1 MTFGWREWTRGQW
14 LLRVVV
20 LLGPVAALG
29 ARWPS
34 DPPPVWLVLLTLVL
48 SAGWA
53 VAPESVVGAVVL
65 ALVAFSW
72 VAGTD
77 GELPGGAVLAAVA
90 MLAAHLAA
98 LVASYGPDALPVSPS
113 VVRLWLWRGLGV
125 ALVAPLVWLAAL
137 VVREVP
143 GSGTVWLL
151 GLAVALS
158 VTIVAAAVT
167 QAARPTE
174 DS

>member
-1 MTFGWREWTRGQW
+1 M
-14 LLRVVV
+14 L
-20 LLGPVAALG
+20 A
-29 ARWPS
+29 
-34 DPPPVWLVLLTLVL
+34 
-48 SAGWA
+48 AGWA
-53 VAPESVVGAVVL
+53 LAPESVVGG
-65 ALVAFSW
+65 VA
-72 VAGTD
+72 
-77 GELPGGAVLAAVA
+77 LAAGGVLVGGRDRTGTSRAAPLLAAAA

-98 LVASYGPDALPVSPS
+98 LVASYGPDALPVSAH

-137 VVREVP
+137 AVREVP

-158 VTIVAAAVT
+158 VTVVAAAAT
-167 QAARPTE
+167 QVATPAE

>member
-1 MTFGWREWTRGQW
+1 MILGWREWTRGQW

-20 LLGPVAALG
+20 LLGPLVALA

-34 DPPPVWLVLLTLVL
+34 DPPPVWLMLLTLVL

-53 VAPESVVGAVVL
+53 VAPESVVGGVAL

-77 GELPGGAVLAAVA
+77 GDLPSGAVLAAVA

-98 LVASYGPDALPVSPS
+98 LVASYGPDALPVSAN

-137 VVREVP
+137 AVRDVP

-158 VTIVAAAVT
+158 VTVVAAAAT
-167 QAARPTE
+167 QVATPSE

>member
-14 LLRVVV
+14 LLRAVV
-20 LLGPVAALG
+20 LLGPLVALA

-34 DPPPVWLVLLTLVL
+34 DPPPVWLMLLTLVL

-53 VAPESVVGAVVL
+53 VAPESVVGGVVL

-72 VAGTD
+72 VAGTNGD
-77 GELPGGAVLAAVA
+77 LPGGAVLAAVA

-98 LVASYGPDALPVSPS
+98 LVASYGPDALPVSAN

-137 VVREVP
+137 AVREVP

-158 VTIVAAAVT
+158 VTVVAAAAT
-167 QAARPTE
+167 QAATPTE

>member
-1 MTFGWREWTRGQW
+1 MTFGWRDWSRGQW
-14 LLRVVV
+14 LLRSVV
-20 LLGPVAALG
+20 LLGPLLALV

-34 DPPPVWLVLLTLVL
+34 DPPRLWLILLTAALA
-48 SAGWA
+48 AGWA
-53 VAPESVVGAVVL
+53 VAPESVVGAVTL
-65 ALVAFSW
+65 LVVGFSW
-72 VAGTD
+72 VAGTTGD
-77 GELPGGAVLAAVA
+77 LPAGAVVAGVA

-98 LVASYGPDALPVSPS
+98 LVASYGPDTLPVSAN
-113 VVRLWLWRGLGV
+113 VVRLWLWRGSGV

-137 VVREVP
+137 AVRDVP

-158 VTIVAAAVT
+158 VTVVAAAVT
-167 QAARPTE
+167 QAATSAE

>member
-1 MTFGWREWTRGQW
+1 
-14 LLRVVV
+14 V
-20 LLGPVAALG
+20 LLGPLVALL

-34 DPPPVWLVLLTLVL
+34 DPPRLWQILVTAALA
-48 SAGWA
+48 AGWA
-53 VAPESVVGAVVL
+53 VAPESVVGAVTL
-65 ALVAFSW
+65 LLVAFSW
-72 VAGTD
+72 VTGTPGDLPATAIVAG
-77 GELPGGAVLAAVA
+77 VA

-98 LVASYGPDALPVSPS
+98 LVASYGPDALPVSAP

-125 ALVAPLVWLAAL
+125 ALVVPLVWLVAL
-137 VVREVP
+137 AVREVP

-158 VTIVAAAVT
+158 VTIVAAVAT
-167 QAARPTE
+167 QVATPAE

>member
-1 MTFGWREWTRGQW
+1 MTFAWREWTRGQW
-14 LLRVVV
+14 LLRAVV
-20 LLGPVAALG
+20 LLGPLVALA

-34 DPPPVWLVLLTLVL
+34 DPPPVWLMLLTLVL
-48 SAGWA
+48 STGWA
-53 VAPESVVGAVVL
+53 VAPESVVGGVTL
-65 ALVAFSW
+65 LLVAFSW
-72 VAGTD
+72 VAGTPGD
-77 GELPGGAVLAAVA
+77 LPATAMVAGVA

-98 LVASYGPDALPVSPS
+98 LVASYGPDALPVSAN
-113 VVRLWLWRGLGV
+113 VVRLWLGRGIGV

-137 VVREVP
+137 AVREVP

-167 QAARPTE
+167 QAATPTE
-174 DS
+174 ES

>member
-14 LLRVVV
+14 LLRAVV
-20 LLGPVAALG
+20 LLGPLVALA

-34 DPPPVWLVLLTLVL
+34 DPPPVWLMLLTLVL

-53 VAPESVVGAVVL
+53 IAPESVVGGVALV
-65 ALVAFSW
+65 LVAFSW

-77 GELPGGAVLAAVA
+77 GDLPGGAVLAAVA

-98 LVASYGPDALPVSPS
+98 LVASYGPDALPVSAN

-125 ALVAPLVWLAAL
+125 APVAPLVWLAAL
-137 VVREVP
+137 AVREVP

-158 VTIVAAAVT
+158 VTVVAAAAT
-167 QAARPTE
+167 QVATPAE
-174 DS
+174 ES

>member
-1 MTFGWREWTRGQW
+1 MTFAWREWTRGQW
-14 LLRVVV
+14 LLRTVV
-20 LLGPVAALG
+20 LLGPLVALA

-34 DPPPVWLVLLTLVL
+34 DPPRVWLVLLTLVL

-53 VAPESVVGAVVL
+53 VAPESVVGAVTL
-65 ALVAFSW
+65 LLVAFSW
-72 VAGTD
+72 VAGTPGD
-77 GELPGGAVLAAVA
+77 LPATAMVAGVA

-125 ALVAPLVWLAAL
+125 ALVAPFVWLAAL
-137 VVREVP
+137 AVREAP
-143 GSGTVWLL
+143 GSSTVWLL

-158 VTIVAAAVT
+158 VTIVAAAAT
-167 QAARPTE
+167 QVATPSE

>member
-1 MTFGWREWTRGQW
+1 M
-14 LLRVVV
+14 
-20 LLGPVAALG
+20 
-29 ARWPS
+29 
-34 DPPPVWLVLLTLVL
+34 LLTLVL
-48 SAGWA
+48 VGRLGGGARVRGGRGRARCWWRSRGW
-53 VAPESVVGAVVL
+53 P
-65 ALVAFSW
+65 
-72 VAGTD
+72 GTNGD
-77 GELPGGAVLAAVA
+77 LPSGAVLAAVA

-98 LVASYGPDALPVSPS
+98 LVASYGPDALPVSAN

-137 VVREVP
+137 AVREVP

-158 VTIVAAAVT
+158 VTVVAAAVT
-167 QAARPTE
+167 QVASPAE

>member
-1 MTFGWREWTRGQW
+1 MTFGWRDWSRGQW
-14 LLRVVV
+14 LLRSVV
-20 LLGPVAALG
+20 LLGPLVALL

-34 DPPPVWLVLLTLVL
+34 DPPRLWQILVTAALA
-48 SAGWA
+48 AGWA
-53 VAPESVVGAVVL
+53 VAPESVVGAVTL
-65 ALVAFSW
+65 LLVAFSW
-72 VAGTD
+72 VTGTPGD
-77 GELPGGAVLAAVA
+77 LPSGAVLAAVA

-98 LVASYGPDALPVSPS
+98 LVASYGPDALPVSAN

-137 VVREVP
+137 AVREVP

-158 VTIVAAAVT
+158 VTIVAAAAT
-167 QAARPTE
+167 QVATPPE
-174 DS
+174 ES

>member
-1 MTFGWREWTRGQW
+1 MVGGVA
-14 LLRVVV
+14 LL
-20 LLGPVAALG
+20 
-29 ARWPS
+29 
-34 DPPPVWLVLLTLVL
+34 
-48 SAGWA
+48 
-53 VAPESVVGAVVL
+53 
-65 ALVAFSW
+65 LVAFSW

-77 GELPGGAVLAAVA
+77 GDLPSGAVLAAVA

-98 LVASYGPDALPVSPS
+98 LVASYGPDALPVSAN

-137 VVREVP
+137 AVREVP

-158 VTIVAAAVT
+158 VTVVAAAAT
-167 QAARPTE
+167 QVATPSE

>member
-1 MTFGWREWTRGQW
+1 M
-14 LLRVVV
+14 
-20 LLGPVAALG
+20 
-29 ARWPS
+29 
-34 DPPPVWLVLLTLVL
+34 
-48 SAGWA
+48 
-53 VAPESVVGAVVL
+53 
-65 ALVAFSW
+65 AFSW

-77 GELPGGAVLAAVA
+77 GDLPSGAVLAAVA

-98 LVASYGPDALPVSPS
+98 LVASYGPDALPVSAN

-137 VVREVP
+137 AVREVP

-158 VTIVAAAVT
+158 VTVVAAAAT
-167 QAARPTE
+167 QVATPTE

>member
-1 MTFGWREWTRGQW
+1 MTFGWRDWTRGQW
-14 LLRVVV
+14 LLRAVV
-20 LLGPVAALG
+20 LLGPLVALAV
-29 ARWPS
+29 RWPS
-34 DPPPVWLVLLTLVL
+34 DPPPVWLMLLTLVL

-53 VAPESVVGAVVL
+53 VAPESVVGAVTL
-65 ALVAFSW
+65 LLVAFSW
-72 VAGTD
+72 VAGTPGD
-77 GELPGGAVLAAVA
+77 LPSTAIVAGVA
-90 MLAAHLAA
+90 MFASHVAA
-98 LVASYGPDALPVSPS
+98 LVASYGPDALPVSAP

-137 VVREVP
+137 AVREVP

-158 VTIVAAAVT
+158 VTVVAAAVT
-167 QAARPTE
+167 QAATPRE